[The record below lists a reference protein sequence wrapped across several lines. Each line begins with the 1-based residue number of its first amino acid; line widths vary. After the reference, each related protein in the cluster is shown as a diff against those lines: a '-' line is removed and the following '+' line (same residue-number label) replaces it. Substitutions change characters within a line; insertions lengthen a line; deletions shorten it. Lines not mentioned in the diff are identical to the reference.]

1 MKLMKK
7 KLRLKKIKFIPVNV
21 PKVFKEEKI
30 FVKDC
35 LDTNWISSEGSYV
48 KKFESKFANYNNRKF
63 GIAVSSGTAALE
75 IALKAFN
82 LKTKDE
88 VIIPTFS
95 IISTALCVIKLGLK
109 PILVDSDLS
118 DWNML
123 VNQVLKKIN
132 KKTKAIII
140 THIYGFPVDM
150 NRILRIAKKKN
161 IKIIEDS
168 AEMIGQKYKNRMC
181 GSFGDASTFSFY
193 ANKHITTGEGGM
205 ILTNDKKFYKKCM
218 SLRNLC
224 FGLKTNRFNHDDIGW
239 NYRLTNVQAAIGC
252 GQLKNI
258 SWIINRKREIG
269 KRYTKLLKKNTKIYI
284 QPLNNNFSKNIYW
297 VFGILIKPNT
307 KIKRNYVMEKLLQ
320 NKIQTRPFFYPMHK
334 QAIFKKMKIF
344 NKNEKY
350 PNSEYLCKNGFYLP
364 SGVGIKNFEIDY
376 ICRILNNIF
385 KIS

>member
-48 KKFESKFANYNNRKF
+48 KKFESEFANYNNRKF

-150 NRILRIAKKKN
+150 SRILRIAKKKN

>member
-48 KKFESKFANYNNRKF
+48 KKFESEFANYNNRKF

-109 PILVDSDLS
+109 PILVDSGLS

-132 KKTKAIII
+132 KRTKAIII

-150 NRILRIAKKKN
+150 SRILRIAKKKN

-224 FGLKTNRFNHDDIGW
+224 FGLKTNRFDHDDIGW